1 MCLNF
6 AKGAFKN
13 WILAEKA
20 RHDPYENKKHSK
32 ARFKYVNSFNCW
44 QTFMVTCRSLKSLPP
59 SSLGMHFPKRIS
71 QERECYYWWLSDS
84 WQHLWCGCLFH
95 RCVKNCVML
104 QRSLQHPS
112 TNNSAGAQEPLK
124 PGEQAT
130 SLPFF
135 SPSPQPTH
143 SAMFVCLW
151 EKTSYIEQ
159 FTRQ

>member
-1 MCLNF
+1 MF
-6 AKGAFKN
+6 
-13 WILAEKA
+13 
-20 RHDPYENKKHSK
+20 
-32 ARFKYVNSFNCW
+32 
-44 QTFMVTCRSLKSLPP
+44 
-59 SSLGMHFPKRIS
+59 FPKRICQVS
-71 QERECYYWWLSDS
+71 RCHYWRLSDS

-104 QRSLQHPS
+104 QRSPQHPS

-143 SAMFVCLW
+143 SGTFVCLW
-151 EKTSYIEQ
+151 DTTSHIEKCIKLIHFNVLGSLDSSNGKHKLTPLQRLWYRVGGSKKICKWCFSIQAGHMNVIMVSEENWILSAAA
-159 FTRQ
+159 